1 MIYQIRSDAVN
12 ALATLTDNCI
22 LALVTEEFKQDYQVF
37 LEQNHLPKTTI
48 LCIIDEC
55 NCEGNN
61 RCDRCQ
67 RILEILAGNNPGK
80 KLDSVLKYKAIL
92 TQIRKLG

>member
-1 MIYQIRSDAVN
+1 M
-12 ALATLTDNCI
+12 
-22 LALVTEEFKQDYQVF
+22 ALVTEAFKQNYQILF
-37 LEQNHLPKTTI
+37 SQNPLPKTTL

-67 RILEILAGNNPGK
+67 RILEILAGNNPEQ
-80 KLDSVLKYKAIL
+80 KLDPVLKYKAIL

>member
-1 MIYQIRSDAVN
+1 M
-12 ALATLTDNCI
+12 
-22 LALVTEEFKQDYQVF
+22 ALVTEAFKQNYQF
-37 LEQNHLPKTTI
+37 LFSQNHLPKTTI

-61 RCDRCQ
+61 RCDRCE
-67 RILEILAGNNPGK
+67 RILEILAGNNPEQ
-80 KLDSVLKYKAIL
+80 KLDPVLKYQAIL

>member
-1 MIYQIRSDAVN
+1 VN
-12 ALATLTDNCI
+12 ALETLTETC
-22 LALVTEEFKQDYQVF
+22 LQMALVAEAFKQNYQNF
-37 LEQNHLPKTTI
+37 LSQNHLLKTTI

-67 RILEILAGNNPGK
+67 RILQILAGNNPGK
-80 KLDSVLKYKAIL
+80 KLDPVLKYKAIL